1 MGNWQLLVTLIMFN
15 KISWKA
21 SWNRES
27 YFESWKLVVESWKI
41 NTLNYKCSIK
51 LILEVV
57 VKV

>member
-1 MGNWQLLVTLIMFN
+1 MGNWPLLVTLVMFN
-15 KISWKA
+15 KTSWKA
-21 SWNRES
+21 SWNREN